1 MVKRRV
7 PRGSSK
13 RSVRARKQKRSARK
27 KQKRSARRA
36 AVGTRTKE
44 GIAKPGKAAGI
55 VEDAWAPSPFALW
68 AQRWDD
74 PSGSNPSAILL
85 RHPTAPFVARGT
97 EIDET
102 SLRVIA
108 LHYLTHANFPPLGI
122 QDWLDRLKQEDDPF
136 FGWLPLSW
144 PPKDFTDDNAGDPF
158 VSFRIDAKSSDGTEL
173 ADDTVVLLAGEKII
187 GVPSGSGH
195 GIRVIAHTHT
205 DKDGVEV
212 RITGMSASLPPFVL
226 DARNKSIRNEIAS
239 ILRNKS
245 ARDTLRAEMA
255 RSAGLSDSSSVQIRG
270 VRFVE
275 VDGKQSVELRG
286 TVGVTSSNP
295 TPYSG
300 VFLLQE
306 GSLALVSKVDL
317 VADAA
322 TPGDTGVFLID
333 PASLGGPEDIVKR
346 RPTRSQDTLNTFR
359 TLEHIT
365 NGRNVPLYYPTP
377 AFPEDVVV
385 VCPGFSFE
393 DRGRAQGTPK
403 SVDLPGSR
411 IIPEVRSNDF
421 AAVSAYWNVEQLF
434 LRLAAYGLNNSTDI
448 HGNPT
453 YPYFRIA
460 KLPLKLRYRSG
471 VRPGR
476 GKDGQTVNARVVVD
490 GWKSDFV
497 GPTPPG
503 DRPELT
509 IHCALGNLSTRERK
523 PRQGNK
529 QSPAEPLGIAA
540 DPRWMWHEIGHVL
553 LMACVGYLQF
563 PFAHSAGD
571 ALAAVVGDAE
581 STLARQDA
589 NWRGATF
596 PWVFIPRRHDRSVLQ
611 GWSWAGS
618 LHYEAAQVPPSQ
630 QLRRKGYWTEQIL
643 SSSLFRLYRCIG
655 GDTDA
660 SPDPRTS
667 DERQS
672 ASHYTV
678 YLIMLGIQIYGTYD
692 VLSRTEPDHLV
703 TALMDAD
710 IGTGVWDITFPFPQ
724 PLQFHRI
731 GGCVHKVIRWA
742 FEAQGMYGAMLR
754 NAPGLPPPVD
764 IYIKDLRPTVDDT
777 PYGKIDYG
785 EGSYIPVSLHRQLN
799 ANDPAPPW
807 QADPNAI
814 TVAANGDISVAVGNR
829 GTRPA
834 NNVTVDVWW
843 HAWPA
848 GQPLPD
854 WDSTSWTMCATP
866 GNPLQTINPG
876 DRKTFVFRPAPPQAG
891 NRYLLFAQ
899 ATCADDPANTVAAT
913 GLACSNQPT
922 PLIDVVA
929 NDNNI
934 GLRVVRR

>member
-317 VADAA
+317 VAD
-322 TPGDTGVFLID
+322 PGRH
-333 PASLGGPEDIVKR
+333 R
-346 RPTRSQDTLNTFR
+346 RLFDRS
-359 TLEHIT
+359 
-365 NGRNVPLYYPTP
+365 
-377 AFPEDVVV
+377 
-385 VCPGFSFE
+385 GFA
-393 DRGRAQGTPK
+393 GRAGGHCQAAADALARYAQHLSDPGAHNKRAECTLVLPHTC
-403 SVDLPGSR
+403 LPGGCGRRLS
-411 IIPEVRSNDF
+411 
-421 AAVSAYWNVEQLF
+421 WLF
-434 LRLAAYGLNNSTDI
+434 LR
-448 HGNPT
+448 
-453 YPYFRIA
+453 
-460 KLPLKLRYRSG
+460 
-471 VRPGR
+471 
-476 GKDGQTVNARVVVD
+476 GQRAR
-490 GWKSDFV
+490 
-497 GPTPPG
+497 
-503 DRPELT
+503 
-509 IHCALGNLSTRERK
+509 
-523 PRQGNK
+523 
-529 QSPAEPLGIAA
+529 
-540 DPRWMWHEIGHVL
+540 
-553 LMACVGYLQF
+553 
-563 PFAHSAGD
+563 
-571 ALAAVVGDAE
+571 
-581 STLARQDA
+581 
-589 NWRGATF
+589 
-596 PWVFIPRRHDRSVLQ
+596 
-611 GWSWAGS
+611 
-618 LHYEAAQVPPSQ
+618 
-630 QLRRKGYWTEQIL
+630 
-643 SSSLFRLYRCIG
+643 
-655 GDTDA
+655 
-660 SPDPRTS
+660 
-667 DERQS
+667 
-672 ASHYTV
+672 
-678 YLIMLGIQIYGTYD
+678 
-692 VLSRTEPDHLV
+692 
-703 TALMDAD
+703 
-710 IGTGVWDITFPFPQ
+710 
-724 PLQFHRI
+724 
-731 GGCVHKVIRWA
+731 
-742 FEAQGMYGAMLR
+742 
-754 NAPGLPPPVD
+754 
-764 IYIKDLRPTVDDT
+764 
-777 PYGKIDYG
+777 
-785 EGSYIPVSLHRQLN
+785 
-799 ANDPAPPW
+799 
-807 QADPNAI
+807 
-814 TVAANGDISVAVGNR
+814 
-829 GTRPA
+829 
-834 NNVTVDVWW
+834 
-843 HAWPA
+843 
-848 GQPLPD
+848 
-854 WDSTSWTMCATP
+854 
-866 GNPLQTINPG
+866 
-876 DRKTFVFRPAPPQAG
+876 AG
-891 NRYLLFAQ
+891 N
-899 ATCADDPANTVAAT
+899 TEV
-913 GLACSNQPT
+913 G
-922 PLIDVVA
+922 
-929 NDNNI
+929 
-934 GLRVVRR
+934 